1 MRIELRTTP
10 ASETWRAVMTAFTRV
25 RRRLALEM
33 EQEAGISLD
42 WYGILLMLSQAE
54 SGVMRPSEIAD
65 QIGLSRSATTR
76 FVDRLQRD
84 GLVERRECPSDGR
97 GALIGF
103 TAAGEKVF
111 RRAGNIHLRGI
122 DEHVG
127 SHLSMDELADLNTL
141 LTKLADRVEGTA
153 LSMIARLPAE

>member
-1 MRIELRTTP
+1 
-10 ASETWRAVMTAFTRV
+10 
-25 RRRLALEM
+25 
-33 EQEAGISLD
+33 
-42 WYGILLMLSQAE
+42 
-54 SGVMRPSEIAD
+54 MRPSEIAD

-97 GALIGF
+97 GALIGL
-103 TAAGEKVF
+103 TAQGEKVF

-127 SHLSMDELADLNTL
+127 SHLSLDELADLNTI
-141 LTKLADRVEGTA
+141 LTRLADRVEGTA
-153 LSMIARLPAE
+153 LSMIARPPAG

>member
-1 MRIELRTTP
+1 
-10 ASETWRAVMTAFTRV
+10 MTAFTRV

-84 GLVERRECPSDGR
+84 GLVEQHHYPPDGR
-97 GALIGF
+97 GALIGL
-103 TAAGEKVF
+103 TAQGEKVF
-111 RRAGNIHLRGI
+111 RRAGNI
-122 DEHVG
+122 
-127 SHLSMDELADLNTL
+127 SS
-141 LTKLADRVEGTA
+141 
-153 LSMIARLPAE
+153 SAESTSTSGATSPSTNSPT